1 METYTH
7 MYIFS
12 ISVKSKGPMLEGL
25 SQGSWHQLPKLS
37 HMAGLAKTVVR
48 METRERKTINQ
59 GDMLCPPHYSCLLF
73 VS

>member
-12 ISVKSKGPMLEGL
+12 ISLKSNGPMLEGL
-25 SQGSWHQLPKLS
+25 SQGSWHQFPKLS
-37 HMAGLAKTVVR
+37 LARNVVR
-48 METRERKTINQ
+48 METRERKTANQ